1 MKTLAKTAFV
11 GYLVSRA
18 DANAAAAEIRRARAN
33 NNFFYLPFAI
43 VKYNNLMNEAAAY
56 LAAYKLA
63 KSLNA

>member
-1 MKTLAKTAFV
+1 MKTLAKIAFI
-11 GYLVSRA
+11 GYLVSHA

-43 VKYNNLMNEAAAY
+43 AKYNALINETSAY

-63 KSLNA
+63 KSLNI